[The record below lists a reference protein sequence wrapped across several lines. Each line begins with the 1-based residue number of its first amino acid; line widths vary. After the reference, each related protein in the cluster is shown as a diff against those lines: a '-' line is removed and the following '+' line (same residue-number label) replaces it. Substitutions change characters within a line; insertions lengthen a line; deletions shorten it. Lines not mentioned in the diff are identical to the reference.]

1 MLLIRFLNSGGFIGY
16 AKDIYELVTAEE
28 LKDTDDDQRYYTKL
42 FLEERDKRGI
52 KLDTKTK
59 IFANLNHAICKLHL
73 AVSGIASPSSRF
85 NHFAANFEL
94 RFVESEAQLH
104 NVDLGTRPLI
114 IHGNGPSKR
123 HLNHLG
129 NYLPRAWNEVDQ
141 CTSCWED
148 VVDFEALPEV
158 PRVVMA
164 VFVSRPTPF
173 LDEFFELLLGLE
185 YPKDKV
191 QVHSNL
197 QLSIHI
203 SLFTYFLS

>member
-1 MLLIRFLNSGGFIGY
+1 M
-16 AKDIYELVTAEE
+16 
-28 LKDTDDDQRYYTKL
+28 
-42 FLEERDKRGI
+42 
-52 KLDTKTK
+52 
-59 IFANLNHAICKLHL
+59 
-73 AVSGIASPSSRF
+73 
-85 NHFAANFEL
+85 
-94 RFVESEAQLH
+94 ESEAQLY
-104 NVDLGTRPLI
+104 NVDLGTRPLV

-158 PRVVMA
+158 PQVVMA

-191 QVHSNL
+191 PLTSGLLQPNFTSNCL
-197 QLSIHI
+197 PHVDRPRHI
-203 SLFTYFLS
+203 LG